1 MPSDSDA
8 VVQASHSIA
17 AAIAARDV
25 AALRNLLAP
34 DFVHRTHGGV
44 ALDIDAF
51 LHGIEQI
58 PGEILHVVLE
68 GLEVDVCGAGALV
81 TGIQR
86 AEVRVGD
93 TIHKERR
100 GFVDWFVQRAGGW
113 LIQAAVDLPPGQSA
127 NGGAENGG
135 QS

>member
-1 MPSDSDA
+1 MPHDRDA
-8 VVQASHSIA
+8 VVQASHRIA

-25 AALRNLLAP
+25 AALRSLLAP

-51 LHGIEQI
+51 LKGIEQI
-58 PGEILHVVLE
+58 PGEIVLVDLE

-86 AEVRVGD
+86 AEVRVDD

-100 GFVDWFVQRAGGW
+100 GFVDWFVQRGGEW
-113 LIQAAVDLPPGQSA
+113 LIQAAVDLPPGES
-127 NGGAENGG
+127 G
-135 QS
+135 